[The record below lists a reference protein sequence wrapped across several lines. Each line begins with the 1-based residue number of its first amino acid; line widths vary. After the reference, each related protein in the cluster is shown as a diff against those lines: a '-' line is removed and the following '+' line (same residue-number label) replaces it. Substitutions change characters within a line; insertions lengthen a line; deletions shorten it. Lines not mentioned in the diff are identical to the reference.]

1 MLFSI
6 LGIMLDFVH
15 EEDEQDGG
23 NGTLLQ
29 YPCLENPTDR
39 GAWQAIIH
47 VVAKCL
53 DMTERLHF
61 PIMGIMLDFVYEKD
75 KQDGHNPYSHR
86 AHVTGRKPHC
96 TNKDVISGD

>member
-29 YPCLENPTDR
+29 YPCLENSMDR
-39 GAWQAIIH
+39 GAL
-47 VVAKCL
+47 VGYNSC
-53 DMTERLHF
+53 
-61 PIMGIMLDFVYEKD
+61 
-75 KQDGHNPYSHR
+75 
-86 AHVTGRKPHC
+86 GRK
-96 TNKDVISGD
+96 VSGHD